1 MYKIIRVVKFLKPS
15 WTFLV
20 IVSTVA
26 VLCAGCKLDYK
37 DADLAEEMNAQVPNS
52 VLEDFSQVVVRD
64 GKVSYIFSA
73 DHAELY
79 DSTKLTYFDNIG
91 FTEYKADGSTG
102 TEGAAQRAVHDSKT
116 DNIIFDGKIILNS
129 TVQDFVVKSDYLEWN
144 NEAKILKSLDD
155 TEGTM
160 YFNSADL
167 KRMPS
172 NFGNVLTDHSI
183 KSKVSS
189 EPDNSIDGGFIL
201 KNGDVEENMS
211 FSAVIAA
218 NREKLEDVIGS
229 ELFVG

>member
-1 MYKIIRVVKFLKPS
+1 MTLSLMYKIIRVVKFLKPS

-102 TEGAAQRAVHDSKT
+102 TEGAAQRAIHDSKT

-144 NEAKILKSLDD
+144 NDAKILKSLDD
-155 TEGTM
+155 TE
-160 YFNSADL
+160 
-167 KRMPS
+167 
-172 NFGNVLTDHSI
+172 VSI
-183 KSKVSS
+183 
-189 EPDNSIDGGFIL
+189 EQGDGSVVKGRGFIADAKGKSFTL
-201 KNGDVEENMS
+201 LEEAS
-211 FSAVIAA
+211 GRYI
-218 NREKLEDVIGS
+218 ED
-229 ELFVG
+229 EETE